1 MPKQIG
7 SLAPAT
13 VSVALFVALIAIIQ
27 ATAPAQAAADCVPAP
42 GLQAAQGSH
51 WYYRTDR
58 ATGRKCWYVSSD
70 GRKGH
75 GQIAPNLTTRAQ
87 PPEESPA
94 SFASETVGDPLTPST
109 PIEQPATPTWPAGAG
124 DTIQAAAPT
133 PEPVNAGKPKQA
145 ERVPAAQEQATA
157 DANVTDAQP
166 EATAQQPIAATAEM
180 TALVGIT
187 PVSMLLLLIGV
198 LALAGILLRRISETA
213 VTRPLPSRPFQNDL
227 AVVIAA
233 ARRAAPPLPPP
244 YSPRDYAGAHASAKE
259 ESNSLR
265 AKPRPRI
272 EDVEEALLGVLQ
284 HWERPTASANK
295 SA

>member
-1 MPKQIG
+1 MPKEIG
-7 SLAPAT
+7 SLAPAP
-13 VSVALFVALIAIIQ
+13 VPVALFVALLLIIL
-27 ATAPAQAAADCVPAP
+27 AAAPAQAAADCVPAP
-42 GLQAAQGSH
+42 GLQAPQGSH

-58 ATGRKCWYVSSD
+58 ATGRKCWYVSSE

-75 GQIAPNLTTRAQ
+75 VAPNLTTHAQ
-87 PPEESPA
+87 LPEESPA
-94 SFASETVGDPLTPST
+94 SPASETVGDPLTPST
-109 PIEQPATPTWPAGAG
+109 PIEQPAAPTWPATAVG
-124 DTIQAAAPT
+124 DIMQAAAPT
-133 PEPVNAGKPKQA
+133 PQPVNAGKPEQA
-145 ERVPAAQEQATA
+145 ERVPAEQEQAPV
-157 DANVTDAQP
+157 DANVTNAQH
-166 EATAQQPIAATAEM
+166 EATAQRPVAATAEM
-180 TALVGIT
+180 AGLVGIT

-244 YSPRDYAGAHASAKE
+244 YSPRDYAGAHASVKE
-259 ESNSLR
+259 ESNSLG

-284 HWERPTASANK
+284 HWERPTASAN
-295 SA
+295 

>member
-13 VSVALFVALIAIIQ
+13 VPVALFVALVAIIL
-27 ATAPAQAAADCVPAP
+27 AAAPAQAAADCVPAP
-42 GLQAAQGSH
+42 GLQAPPGSH

-58 ATGRKCWYVSSD
+58 ATGRKCWYVSSE

-75 GQIAPNLTTRAQ
+75 GQAAPNLTTRAQ
-87 PPEESPA
+87 LPEESPA
-94 SFASETVGDPLTPST
+94 SLASETVGDPLTPST
-109 PIEQPATPTWPAGAG
+109 PIEQPATPTWPVTAAG
-124 DTIQAAAPT
+124 DMVQAATPT

-145 ERVPAAQEQATA
+145 ERVPAEQEQATA
-157 DANVTDAQP
+157 DANVANAQH
-166 EATAQQPIAATAEM
+166 EATVQRPVAATAEM
-180 TALVGIT
+180 AALVGIT
-187 PVSMLLLLIGV
+187 PVSVLLLLIGV

-244 YSPRDYAGAHASAKE
+244 YSPRDYAGAHASVKE

-265 AKPRPRI
+265 AKPRHRI
-272 EDVEEALLGVLQ
+272 EDVEEALLGVLH
-284 HWERPTASANK
+284 HWERPTASAN
-295 SA
+295 